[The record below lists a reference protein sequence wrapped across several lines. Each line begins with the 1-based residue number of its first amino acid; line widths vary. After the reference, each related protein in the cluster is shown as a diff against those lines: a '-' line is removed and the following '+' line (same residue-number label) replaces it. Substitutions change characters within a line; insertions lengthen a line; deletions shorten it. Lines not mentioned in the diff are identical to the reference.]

1 MEYLSPSPE
10 FVAVMINRD
19 GYDELVDSFGDYPG
33 PRFVYISPGSPQVSN
48 SFERIVIATISVSF
62 LILLALSVG
71 WVIIYY
77 VQRFRIIHRRYK
89 EQKRRQ
95 DLAER
100 AIKMLKTKKLKR
112 NDKLVQ
118 EEETCAICIDE
129 FEAQCICL
137 ELPCHHVFHKKCIE
151 PWVLDKG
158 TCPMC
163 KLNVFVALGLE
174 GRQSASNA

>member
-19 GYDELVDSFGDYPG
+19 GYNELIENFENYNGS
-33 PRFVYISPGSPQVSN
+33 RFVYISPGSPQVSN
-48 SFERIVIATISVSF
+48 SFERIVLETISVSF

-77 VQRFRIIHRRYK
+77 VQRFRGIHRRYR

-100 AIKMLKTKKLKR
+100 AIKALKHRKLKR
-112 NDKLVQ
+112 NDPL
-118 EEETCAICIDE
+118 
-129 FEAQCICL
+129 
-137 ELPCHHVFHKKCIE
+137 
-151 PWVLDKG
+151 
-158 TCPMC
+158 
-163 KLNVFVALGLE
+163 
-174 GRQSASNA
+174 